1 MNRLLKLFADNRAAN
16 KTPRA
21 QPRLV
26 AEGDEAT
33 LYLYEAIVADDATA
47 EWWGGVSAQSLVPQI
62 RAIAAKTLHLRIN
75 SPGGDVFA
83 AQAIA
88 QAIRDTKAH
97 VVAHIDGY
105 AASAA
110 TQIAIAAD
118 EIEIAEGGFF
128 MIHNAWTL
136 AVGNAS
142 DLAATVVLLN
152 KVDDVLCNAYAVKC
166 GKSSDEVKAW
176 MDAETWFAAQEAVD
190 AGLVDRIADGAKAK
204 ASAWNLAAYDQAPAP
219 ADADD
224 AALQAHRDR
233 QAQRLSVICRASPIV

>member
-1 MNRLLKLFADNRAAN
+1 MNRLLQLFADNRAAN
-16 KTPRA
+16 KAVRG
-21 QPRLV
+21 QSRLV
-26 AEGDEAT
+26 AAGDEAT
-33 LYLYEAIVADDATA
+33 LYIYEAIVADDATA
-47 EWWGGVSAQSLVPQI
+47 EWWGGVSAQSLAPQI
-62 RAIAAKTLHLRIN
+62 RAITARTLHLRIN

-88 QAIRDTKAH
+88 QAIRDTKAR
-97 VVAHIDGY
+97 VVAHVDGY

-110 TQIAIAAD
+110 TVIATAAS
-118 EIEIAEGGFF
+118 EVEIAEGGFY
-128 MIHNAWTL
+128 MVHNAWTL
-136 AVGNAS
+136 AVGNA
-142 DLAATVVLLN
+142 DDFAATVVLLN
-152 KVDDVLCNAYAVKC
+152 KVDDVLCSAYAVKC
-166 GKSSDEVKAW
+166 GKSKDEVKAW
-176 MDAETWFAAQEAVD
+176 MDAETWFSAQEAVD